1 MRVLYEHDIN
11 DIEKDYARKYGVDIS
26 KVHFDTNDLIL
37 RVNMSETERLEQ
49 NPCEDAVIDTIL
61 SSKSSFKN
69 DFACGFFIDKIRDL
83 PPVTQRSLNPETDR
97 EESKA
102 YCAECDHIEMCS
114 WYPHDGCEW
123 LKTDRYNAGYNAAK
137 REIALSGEYERAYE
151 RGKQDAEQTRW
162 IPVSER
168 VPQECIHTY
177 DNNFHDYTCSKS
189 VLVTIRNKVTNSV
202 YVFHDLA
209 YISNGEWYIDNCYDH
224 NRFKNCSVIAWMPLP
239 EPYRA
244 ESEE

>member
-1 MRVLYEHDIN
+1 MRVLYEHGIN

-49 NPCEDAVIDTIL
+49 NPCEDAVSREAVIDTIL

-151 RGKQDAEQTRW
+151 RGKADAQPKIGRW
-162 IPVSER
+162 ISFGIQGEIDGQIVR
-168 VPQECIHTY
+168 A
-177 DNNFHDYTCSKS
+177 FTCSKCGAIS
-189 VLVTIRNKVTNSV
+189 IFRV
-202 YVFHDLA
+202 
-209 YISNGEWYIDNCYDH
+209 SNGNIVNGGLCPNCGVKMQEVENDT
-224 NRFKNCSVIAWMPLP
+224 N
-239 EPYRA
+239 
-244 ESEE
+244 